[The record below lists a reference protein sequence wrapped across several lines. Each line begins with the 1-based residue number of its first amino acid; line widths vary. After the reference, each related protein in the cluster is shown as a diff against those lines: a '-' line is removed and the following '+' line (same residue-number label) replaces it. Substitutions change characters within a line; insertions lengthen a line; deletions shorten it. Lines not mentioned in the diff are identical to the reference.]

1 MTYVDIVTTI
11 GIWTFSNNDN
21 ATTSVNITTDFML
34 PGKLG
39 SELLIEAKIDKL
51 GKRLAFSSAYIYD
64 KDSMN
69 MLAKGNHT
77 KAFLPIP
84 FKNME

>member
-11 GIWTFSNNDN
+11 GIWTFARTDQ

-39 SELLIEAKIDKL
+39 TELLIEAKIDKI
-51 GKRLAFSSAYIYD
+51 GKKLAFSSAFIYE
-64 KDSMN
+64 KQSMSCCSEKTTFEN
-69 MLAKGNHT
+69 
-77 KAFLPIP
+77 
-84 FKNME
+84 